1 MKGTASAKMFLAPV
15 SFVIQSHLMPTRSE
29 AEEHLRVIRSLME
42 RATVY
47 RAISAPG
54 AAFGGVL
61 AIAVSFAFG
70 NWWPGQMML
79 APGTRLSGV
88 AFILS
93 WLGVLLVTAGINFW
107 FIWREAEK
115 RGDPFF
121 SPGMRMAQMAV
132 LPSYVVAAFFTV
144 GCLIDQAHAGFI
156 VPIWIICHGVGL
168 LATSH
173 FAPRSFAW
181 LGWAFLLAGLCAA
194 SSMIMAGASLVG
206 VDLGLSAKDSAAL
219 TASAALLQ
227 GQLWMAS
234 TFGLFHL
241 VYAVCTWP
249 GKTRAQPSAAV
260 P

>member
-1 MKGTASAKMFLAPV
+1 
-15 SFVIQSHLMPTRSE
+15 MPTRSE

-79 APGTRLSGV
+79 APGTQLSGA

-121 SPGMRMAQMAV
+121 SPGMRMARLAV
-132 LPSYVVAAFFTV
+132 LPSYIVAAFFTV
-144 GCLIDQAHAGFI
+144 GCLVDPAHAGFI

-194 SSMIMAGASLVG
+194 SSMVMASAALVG
-206 VDLGLSAKDSAAL
+206 ADLGLSAKDAAALATSAAI
-219 TASAALLQ
+219 LQ

-241 VYAVCTWP
+241 VYAVCAWP
-249 GKTRAQPSAAV
+249 GKTRAQSSAAV
-260 P
+260 S